1 MARLIPLI
9 SILTI
14 ALSLGAQAPKT
25 PAPGKSAAKPGA
37 GSPITTP
44 APDEATASQDELTQ
58 VKQIPY
64 RASLIR
70 DPFSAPTDVEQAS
83 KGDLVDDIGVK
94 GWLRVGGVSYAVV
107 SDSRGNTKRLPIG
120 YKFRDGEIVAIDEK
134 SVTFHQWDIST
145 TNRSVYRTVV
155 KTFKREEGKR

>member
-1 MARLIPLI
+1 MSRILSITPL
-9 SILTI
+9 LVI
-14 ALSLGAQAPKT
+14 ALGLGAQTPKAPKT
-25 PAPGKSAAKPGA
+25 PANAKPEQA
-37 GSPITTP
+37 AVATP
-44 APDEATASQDELTQ
+44 ADAMPSQEELIQ

-64 RASLIR
+64 QTSLIR

-94 GWLRVGGVSYAVV
+94 GWLRAGGVSYAVV
-107 SDSRGNTKRLPIG
+107 SDSRGNIKRLPIG
-120 YKFRDGEIVAIDEK
+120 YKFRDGEIVAINEK
-134 SVTFHQWDIST
+134 SVTFHQWDISS

>member
-1 MARLIPLI
+1 MAPRLFLIPL
-9 SILTI
+9 L
-14 ALSLGAQAPKT
+14 AVGLQAQAPK
-25 PAPGKSAAKPGA
+25 APAAKNPEKSSVA
-37 GSPITTP
+37 TPITSP
-44 APDEATASQDELTQ
+44 AAADAASQAELTQ

-70 DPFSAPTDVEQAS
+70 DPFSAPTDVEQAN

-94 GWLRVGGVSYAVV
+94 GWLKSGGISYAVV
-107 SDSRGNTKRLPIG
+107 SDSRGNTKKLPIG

-134 SVTFHQWDIST
+134 SVTFHQWDISS

>member
-1 MARLIPLI
+1 MARIL
-9 SILTI
+9 SILPLLTI
-14 ALSLGAQAPKT
+14 TLGLGAQAPKT
-25 PAPGKSAAKPGA
+25 PVAGKGEKAGAA
-37 GSPITTP
+37 SPVATP
-44 APDEATASQDELTQ
+44 APANPMPSQDELIQ
-58 VKQIPY
+58 VKQLPY

-94 GWLRVGGVSYAVV
+94 GWLRSGGISYAVV

-134 SVTFHQWDIST
+134 SVTFHQWDISS

>member
-1 MARLIPLI
+1 MARLILLI
-9 SILTI
+9 PMLAITV
-14 ALSLGAQAPKT
+14 ALGAQASKAPVTGKGDKPGTAASVAT
-25 PAPGKSAAKPGA
+25 PAPADA
-37 GSPITTP
+37 SP
-44 APDEATASQDELTQ
+44 SQDELIQ

-64 RASLIR
+64 LAALKR

-94 GWLRVGGVSYAVV
+94 GWLKSGGVSYAVV
-107 SDSRGNTKRLPIG
+107 SDSRGNTKKLPIG

-134 SVTFHQWDIST
+134 SVTFHQWDISS

>member
-1 MARLIPLI
+1 MARQLSIIPL
-9 SILTI
+9 L
-14 ALSLGAQAPKT
+14 ALSLGLFAQAPKMSPAKNQEKTTATSPVAT
-25 PAPGKSAAKPGA
+25 PAAASSDA
-37 GSPITTP
+37 I
-44 APDEATASQDELTQ
+44 SQAELTQ

-70 DPFSAPTDVEQAS
+70 DPFSAPTDVEQAN

-94 GWLRVGGVSYAVV
+94 GWLKSGGISYAVV
-107 SDSRGNTKRLPIG
+107 SDSRGNTKKLPIG

-134 SVTFHQWDIST
+134 SVTFHQWDISS

>member
-1 MARLIPLI
+1 MARIIPIIPLL
-9 SILTI
+9 ILT
-14 ALSLGAQAPKT
+14 LGLGAQAPKT
-25 PAPGKSAAKPGA
+25 PATGKEQGPASPVAAPV
-37 GSPITTP
+37 
-44 APDEATASQDELTQ
+44 EATPSQEELIQ

-64 RASLIR
+64 RTSLIR

-94 GWLRVGGVSYAVV
+94 GWLRAGGVSYAVV

-120 YKFRDGEIVAIDEK
+120 YKFRDGEIVGINEK
-134 SVTFHQWDIST
+134 SVTFHQWDISS
-145 TNRSVYRTVV
+145 TNRSTYRTVV

>member
-1 MARLIPLI
+1 MARL
-9 SILTI
+9 LTFT
-14 ALSLGAQAPKT
+14 ALLTLSLGLGAQAPKAPAKAAQGT
-25 PAPGKSAAKPGA
+25 P
-37 GSPITTP
+37 SPVATP
-44 APDEATASQDELTQ
+44 TDAMPSQEELIQ

-64 RASLIR
+64 QTTLIR

-94 GWLRVGGVSYAVV
+94 GWLKAGGVSYAVV
-107 SDSRGNTKRLPIG
+107 SDSRGNIKRLPIG
-120 YKFRDGEIVAIDEK
+120 YKFRDGEIVAINEK
-134 SVTFHQWDIST
+134 SVTFHQWDISS

>member
-1 MARLIPLI
+1 M
-9 SILTI
+9 
-14 ALSLGAQAPKT
+14 ALSLRAGAPKPPVPPKGEKPAATVAT
-25 PAPGKSAAKPGA
+25 PAQP
-37 GSPITTP
+37 P
-44 APDEATASQDELTQ
+44 ADAMPSQDELIQ

-94 GWLRVGGVSYAVV
+94 GWLKSGGIAYAVV
-107 SDSRGNTKRLPIG
+107 SDSRGNTKKLPIG

-134 SVTFHQWDIST
+134 SVTFHQWDISS